1 MSGVGA
7 EGIDHVSIAVTD
19 LDGAVAFFTGVLGL
33 RVAHSEVN
41 EREGVSEVMLVGAGG
56 GAQVQ
61 LIAPIARA
69 DAGGAG
75 EVGETGGTGETGG
88 NAPGPDAV
96 NAGGLSGVAKFLHER
111 GSAIHHIALQVADI
125 GAAAAAARSA
135 GVRVLSDTALSGTS
149 GSQVVFLHPKD
160 CHGVL
165 IELAQPAS

>member
-33 RVAHSEVN
+33 RLAHSEVN

-69 DAGGAG
+69 GEAGGAA
-75 EVGETGGTGETGG
+75 ETGG
-88 NAPGPDAV
+88 NARGPDAA
-96 NAGGLSGVAKFLHER
+96 NAGGLSGVAKFLHKR
-111 GSAIHHIALQVADI
+111 GSAIHHIALQVADV

-135 GVRVLSDTALSGTS
+135 GVRVLSDTPLSGTS

-165 IELAQPAS
+165 IELVQPVS

>member
-33 RVAHSEVN
+33 RLAHSEVN
-41 EREGVSEVMLVGAGG
+41 EREGVSEVMLVGEGG

-61 LIAPIARA
+61 LIAPIAE
-69 DAGGAG
+69 AGGTT
-75 EVGETGGTGETGG
+75 ETGGA
-88 NAPGPDAV
+88 APGPDAV

-111 GSAIHHIALQVADI
+111 GSAIHHIALQVANVE
-125 GAAAAAARSA
+125 AAAAAARSA
-135 GVRVLSDTALSGTS
+135 GVRVLSDTPLSGTS
-149 GSQVVFLHPKD
+149 GSKVVFLHPKD

-165 IELAQPAS
+165 IELVQPAS

>member
-7 EGIDHVSIAVTD
+7 GGIDHVSIAVTD

-33 RVAHSEVN
+33 RLAHSEVN
-41 EREGVSEVMLVGAGG
+41 EREGVSEVMLVGASG

-69 DAGGAG
+69 GAGGAG
-75 EVGETGGTGETGG
+75 ETGGATSG
-88 NAPGPDAV
+88 ADAA
-96 NAGGLSGVAKFLHER
+96 NAGGLSGVAKFLQER
-111 GSAIHHIALQVADI
+111 GSAIHHIALQVADVE
-125 GAAAAAARSA
+125 AAAAAARSA
-135 GVRVLSDTALSGTS
+135 GVRVLSDTPLSGTS

-165 IELAQPAS
+165 IELVQPAS

>member
-61 LIAPIARA
+61 LISPIV
-69 DAGGAG
+69 GAS
-75 EVGETGGTGETGG
+75 
-88 NAPGPDAV
+88 
-96 NAGGLSGVAKFLHER
+96 GLSGVAKFLHER
-111 GSAIHHIALQVADI
+111 GSAIHHIALQVADV

-135 GVRVLSDTALSGTS
+135 GVRVLSDTPLSGTS

-165 IELAQPAS
+165 IELVQPAR

>member
-61 LIAPIARA
+61 LIAPIARLGVGG
-69 DAGGAG
+69 AGGAG
-75 EVGETGGTGETGG
+75 GAGAAGGA
-88 NAPGPDAV
+88 APGPDAA
-96 NAGGLSGVAKFLHER
+96 NAGGLSGIAKFLHER
-111 GSAIHHIALQVADI
+111 GAAIHHIALQVADVE
-125 GAAAAAARSA
+125 AAAAAARSA
-135 GVRVLSDTALSGTS
+135 GVRVLSGTALSGTS

-165 IELAQPAS
+165 IELVQPAS

>member
-1 MSGVGA
+1 MNSVGA
-7 EGIDHVSIAVTD
+7 EGIDHVSIAVAD

-33 RVAHSEVN
+33 SLAHSEVN

-61 LIAPIARA
+61 LIAPVVV
-69 DAGGAG
+69 GGA
-75 EVGETGGTGETGG
+75 
-88 NAPGPDAV
+88 
-96 NAGGLSGVAKFLHER
+96 SGVAKFLHER
-111 GSAIHHIALQVADI
+111 GSAIHHIALRVADVE
-125 GAAAAAARSA
+125 AAAAAARSA

-165 IELAQPAS
+165 IELVQPAR